1 MLKETVTYKNLD
13 GVEVSKELYFNIST
27 SELTELDKAFGGNAF
42 EKMSNLSEN
51 NSVME
56 VVSSL
61 NNIILI
67 AYGERTPEGDGFI
80 KNDEVRNRFKYSLAL
95 EAYISLLL
103 RSPEALERFRD
114 GLVSQEVLRAAAE
127 VTDAPEQ
134 PKLQAVK
141 KAPTAEAEIARLKAE
156 HPELFK

>member
-1 MLKETVTYKNLD
+1 MLKEKVTYKNLD
-13 GVEVSKELYFNIST
+13 GVEVTKELYFNIST
-27 SELTELDKAFGGNAF
+27 SELTELDQAFGGDALG
-42 EKMSNLSEN
+42 KMSTLSEN
-51 NSVME
+51 KSVME

-103 RSPEALERFRD
+103 RSPEALARFRD
-114 GLVSQEVLRAAAE
+114 GLVSQEVLSAAAE
-127 VTDAPEQ
+127 VSDPPVQ
-134 PKLQAVK
+134 PKLQAVQ